1 MKRQSHIS
9 NHVNVVVLREVDRV
23 KQLLLVK
30 KTIDTIDNATGSIV
44 EKVVFSLPDGVC
56 LWNSAPTVSKNLI
69 KELLGKDF
77 FDEMSFPLVPS
88 EILPAGETEEF
99 IVIGSV
105 NYDPNDDDSNNTDDE
120 KNGLYWLSVREVY
133 FLLHNQQMYKEN
145 FKENL
150 FLDIHSGN
158 TLCRLKTMGL
168 LG

>member
-9 NHVNVVVLREVDRV
+9 NHVNVVVQRDLNRV
-23 KQLLLVK
+23 KQILLVK

-44 EKVVFSLPDGVC
+44 EKVVFSLPDAVC
-56 LWNSAPTVSKNLI
+56 LWNSAPTVSKSLI

-105 NYDPNDDDSNNTDDE
+105 NYDPNDDGNNDTTEEND
-120 KNGLYWLSVREVY
+120 GLYWLSVQEVY
-133 FLLHNQQMYKEN
+133 FRLNNQQMYKEK
-145 FKENL
+145 FKEGL
-150 FLDIHSGN
+150 FIDVHSGN

>member
-9 NHVNVVVLREVDRV
+9 NHVNVVVQREIDRV

-30 KTIDTIDNATGSIV
+30 KTIDTIDNATRSIV

-56 LWNSAPTVSKNLI
+56 LWNSAPTVSKSLI

-105 NYDPNDDDSNNTDDE
+105 NYDPDDDGNNDTTEEND
-120 KNGLYWLSVREVY
+120 GLYWLSVQEVY
-133 FLLHNQQMYKEN
+133 FRLNNQQMYKEK
-145 FKENL
+145 FKEGL
-150 FLDIHSGN
+150 FIDVHSGN

>member
-44 EKVVFSLPDGVC
+44 EKVVFSLPDSVC
-56 LWNSAPTVSKNLI
+56 LWNSAPTVSKSLI
-69 KELLGKDF
+69 KEVLGKDF

-105 NYDPNDDDSNNTDDE
+105 NYDPNDDNNDTTDE
-120 KNGLYWLSVREVY
+120 KNGLYWLSVQEVY
-133 FLLHNQQMYKEN
+133 FRLNKQQMYKEK
-145 FKENL
+145 FKEGL
-150 FLDIHSGN
+150 FIDVHSGN
-158 TLCRLKTMGL
+158 TLCRLNTMGL